1 MSVPI
6 PVGYI
11 VQNIAEMTAPLLLG
25 TVWNWTLHGVLITQF
40 YVYTYNFP
48 DDSKRLKYLVY
59 GIIFLET
66 VQSGLALGYL
76 YYWFGSGFGDVTRL
90 FGNHI
95 SLWGGPVLVGSVTAV
110 IVQLFFAHRIWV
122 LSEKKF
128 WRVCLMVSW
137 FSTVSA
143 ISEVVGS
150 IYFQADPKA
159 IVDIFSD
166 EIVAEMG
173 GTRQLWIFALTW
185 LAGSVLTDGLIT
197 LSMLYLLKKRR
208 TEGTSSFSKN
218 AVSKIVRLTVETN
231 LLTTTV
237 TIVAL
242 LLTAIRPDTNWCHCP
257 IAIMGK
263 LYANAL
269 LVSLNNRVAIR
280 DGPAR
285 VVATRFPEATLS
297 NSKRPNDT
305 SDCTYFQL
313 DRPPSAMIFTPS
325 GGSVRRSRV
334 SERGEESL
342 VIDIA

>member
-6 PVGYI
+6 PNNLPSNV
-11 VQNIAEMTAPLLLG
+11 AEVAAPLLLG

-59 GIIFLET
+59 GVVFLET

-76 YYWFGSGFGDVTRL
+76 YYWFVTSFGDILKFYVTRL
-90 FGNHI
+90 
-95 SLWGGPVLVGSVTAV
+95 SLWDGPVLVGSVTAV

-122 LSEKKF
+122 LSEKKSR
-128 WRVCLMVSW
+128 WICLMISL
-137 FSTVSA
+137 FSAVGA
-143 ISEVVGS
+143 IAEAVGS
-150 IYFQADPKA
+150 IYSQVVGIEDSLG
-159 IVDIFSD
+159 D
-166 EIVAEMG
+166 
-173 GTRQLWIFALTW
+173 TLLWALSLTW
-185 LAGSVLTDGLIT
+185 LAGTVLADGLIA
-197 LSMLYLLKKRR
+197 LSMLYLLKKRCS
-208 TEGTSSFSKN
+208 EEASSFSKN
-218 AVSKIVRLTVETN
+218 AISKIVRLTVETN

-237 TIVAL
+237 AITAL
-242 LLTAIRPDTNWCHCP
+242 VLAAVRPDMNWCHCP

-280 DGPAR
+280 DVPAR
-285 VVATRFPEATLS
+285 MVATRFSEATFS
-297 NSKRPNDT
+297 NGKRPNDT

-313 DRPPSAMIFTPS
+313 DRSPSAMNLTPS
-325 GGSVRRSRV
+325 GESVRRSRE
-334 SERGEESL
+334 SEEGEESL